1 MTYTVLIPIWI
12 SILPLTKFFLAKES
26 LDCNYQTM
34 TNFIPPPFL
43 YALQI
48 KYPHACKINI
58 KKKTL

>member
-26 LDCNYQTM
+26 LNCNYQTM
-34 TNFIPPPFL
+34 TNFMPTPFL

-48 KYPHACKINI
+48 K
-58 KKKTL
+58 